1 MSENDQTEPA
11 QAHMDQLQKNAL
23 SVNPD
28 ELQRELQA
36 ELELS
41 KLNQIAAIDLGSN
54 SFHMIIAQKLQ
65 GELRTLDKRG
75 EKVQLAAGLNEQGY
89 LSEESMQRG
98 LACLRGFAKHLQ
110 GFKPDCVSVL
120 ATNALRVA
128 RNRDEFISR
137 AEEILGF
144 QIELIAGREEARLIY
159 LGVSHTQADD
169 EGRRLVIDIGGGST
183 EFIIGERFESKVL
196 ESLFMG
202 CVSYTRQF
210 FPTGEISGLNF
221 HRAVTRARRELL
233 EIQKAYKDI
242 GWTEVIGS
250 SGTIRATEKVLIQK
264 GWSEQGIT
272 REGLNK
278 LSEWLVSH
286 KTIAEIDLPGFK
298 PQRQQVFVAG
308 VAILKGIFDTFKI
321 KTMKYSDGAL
331 REGALWDLIGR
342 SSHEDVRQRTVNSM
356 QERFHVDKI
365 QAKRVKKTALAMLD
379 QVEKDWKLPSTA
391 RNWLLWA
398 AELHEV
404 GLSITHH
411 QFQKHGA
418 YLVQHSDMAG
428 FTQQGQELLA
438 VLIGGHR
445 RKFPTGPI
453 NGLNQVVQRQVQYIA
468 MLLRLAS
475 TLNYSR
481 GAVKLPEFEC
491 QGKPSVITLIFP
503 KGWFDQNPLM
513 HDDLKAEANY
523 LSNAGLELIMAED

>member
-1 MSENDQTEPA
+1 MSESDQPESTR
-11 QAHMDQLQKNAL
+11 
-23 SVNPD
+23 PD
-28 ELQRELQA
+28 IRNEEV
-36 ELELS
+36 ESS
-41 KLNQIAAIDLGSN
+41 KSHQIAAIDLGSN
-54 SFHMIIAQKLQ
+54 SFHMIIAQTLQ

-98 LACLRGFAKHLQ
+98 LVCLRGFAQHLH
-110 GFKPDCVSVL
+110 GFKPESVSVL

-128 RNRDEFISR
+128 RNRDEFITR
-137 AEEILGF
+137 AEEVLGF

-210 FPTGEISGLNF
+210 FPAGEISELNF

-250 SGTIRATEKVLIQK
+250 SGTVRATEKALIQK
-264 GWSEQGIT
+264 GWGEKGQGIT

-278 LSEWLVSH
+278 LCEWLVSH
-286 KTIAEIDLPGFK
+286 KTIEEIDLPGFK

-321 KTMKYSDGAL
+321 KTMHYSDGAL

-342 SSHEDVRQRTVNSM
+342 SGHENVRQRTVTSM

-365 QAKRVKKTALAMLD
+365 QARRVKETALEMLD
-379 QVEKDWKLPSTA
+379 QIEKDWKLPHTA
-391 RNWLLWA
+391 RNWLLWS

-428 FTQQGQELLA
+428 FTQKGQELLA

-453 NGLNQVVQRQVQYIA
+453 NGLNSVVRRQVRYIA
-468 MLLRLAS
+468 MLLRMAS

-481 GAVKLPEFEC
+481 GAVNLPEIEF
-491 QGKPSVITLIFP
+491 QGKSSSMTMIFP
-503 KGWFDQNPLM
+503 KGWFEQNPLTY
-513 HDDLKAEANY
+513 DDLKAEANY
-523 LSNAGLELIMAED
+523 LNIAGLELIMAEDQR